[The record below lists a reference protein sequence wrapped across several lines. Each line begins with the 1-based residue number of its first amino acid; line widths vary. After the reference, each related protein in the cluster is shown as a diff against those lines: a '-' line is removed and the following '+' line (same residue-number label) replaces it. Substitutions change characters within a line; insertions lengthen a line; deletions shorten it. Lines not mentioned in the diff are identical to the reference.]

1 MPILE
6 ELFTIVRSSSAI
18 MNRVAAASWKG
29 AKLVFTEA
37 SSTPNHAI
45 RIRWA
50 KRLLQDAGDGPVMK
64 EMTRMVLIVLQ
75 KPDPTDEE
83 IETAVGQI
91 IDKVAEAEA

>member
-1 MPILE
+1 MILQ
-6 ELFTIVRSSSAI
+6 ELFEIVRSNSAI

-29 AKLVFTEA
+29 AKAIFVEA
-37 SSTPNHAI
+37 DTVPNHVV
-45 RIRWA
+45 RIKWA

-64 EMTRMVLIVLQ
+64 EMTRMVLVVLE
-75 KPDPTDEE
+75 KSDPTDAE